1 MSQLSLFSDAYPSS
15 LYEGDTIDGL
25 SFPNDQFHNPD
36 LSGSQQTSD
45 SVSNPGFLTPIPPPS
60 VPPSLERVG
69 PGRSIEFVLYSD
81 MSKDEFV
88 AWWLETEFG
97 RKKRLHWSGNRTA
110 ACWQH
115 FDQVAN
121 AKTGKPGAKCR
132 QCHKVLDHPAN
143 GRYGTTALHRHLAGP
158 TCRKST
164 RQKTNIKGLLI
175 NAAQNA
181 PATPTPFTQEAWEH
195 KLLKLLCLSRLPFR
209 FIEHAEF
216 RDVIAYARLA
226 PTQPQ
231 IPSAKTMRSQLRG
244 YVQEQQQSILKQL
257 PPGVKLSLAL
267 DCWTSPFGQAFMAV
281 TGYFLDQHWEY
292 REILL
297 GFQPLTGPH
306 TGVNLSE
313 VVLKLLQQHKIA
325 DRVLAV
331 TTDNASNNKTMISSI
346 RESLQSLESNNGS
359 TIVRVPC
366 IAHVI
371 QLSLNDLLGKMK
383 ATPKNEHAEMN
394 WSEDRVRSLRVRQQK
409 REIIDTLNKVRNLAI
424 YINASPQRRESFCN
438 LQTEEPKLVPIQD
451 VRTRWNSTFLMLRR
465 AKRLQSTFDEFC
477 TQYDQDDFA
486 LNQEE
491 WRQIEYLLWITQPF
505 FKFTTLLSKT
515 KDVSIHLIFSI
526 YNKLFAHLEKSKSAL
541 KRKKVAWKQLM
552 LSSLEA
558 AEKKLSHYYNQTDD
572 INNNL
577 YAIGTILSPQHK
589 LQFFE
594 GKDWEDPVHDW
605 HAQSA
610 SKTQSPMVAISEL
623 EMECQQETSQHLLSG
638 QYDELKEYL
647 ESGTVRTPTAV
658 FWKDHQRQFPALAN
672 LARDVLSIP
681 ATGAGV
687 ERLFNSARDVCHYRR
702 GSLNPSTIQDLMMFM
717 CTSRFEIEDSQRTL
731 INEYLSHE
739 EVQANQEAKSTDA
752 HQLEPISDYDECE
765 SDRADEDEIE
775 PVPDPTRME
784 PSELLPC
791 QPLVN
796 GPQPKR
802 RQRGLS
808 EKEEGEHED
817 NSEPGLP
824 DTQNRHSG
832 RVRKRSRLL
841 DGYEVA

>member
-1 MSQLSLFSDAYPSS
+1 
-15 LYEGDTIDGL
+15 
-25 SFPNDQFHNPD
+25 
-36 LSGSQQTSD
+36 
-45 SVSNPGFLTPIPPPS
+45 
-60 VPPSLERVG
+60 
-69 PGRSIEFVLYSD
+69 

-97 RKKRLHWSGNRTA
+97 RKKQLHWSGNRTA

-175 NAAQNA
+175 NA
-181 PATPTPFTQEAWEH
+181 EH
-195 KLLKLLCLSRLPFR
+195 KLLKLLSPSRLPFR

-231 IPSAKTMRSQLRG
+231 IPSAKTMRSRLRG

-257 PPGVKLSLAL
+257 PPG
-267 DCWTSPFGQAFMAV
+267 
-281 TGYFLDQHWEY
+281 HWEY

-297 GFQPLTGPH
+297 GFQPLSGSH

-313 VVLKLLQQHKIA
+313 VVLKLLQQHKIT

-331 TTDNASNNKTMISSI
+331 TTDNASNNKTMTSSI
-346 RESLQSLESNNGS
+346 QESLQSLELNN
-359 TIVRVPC
+359 
-366 IAHVI
+366 
-371 QLSLNDLLGKMK
+371 

-477 TQYDQDDFA
+477 SQYDQDHFA

-505 FKFTTLLSKT
+505 FKFTSLLSKT

-526 YNKLFAHLEKSKSAL
+526 YNKLFAHLEKSK
-541 KRKKVAWKQLM
+541 
-552 LSSLEA
+552 
-558 AEKKLSHYYNQTDD
+558 N
-572 INNNL
+572 
-577 YAIGTILSPQHK
+577 
-589 LQFFE
+589 
-594 GKDWEDPVHDW
+594 
-605 HAQSA
+605 AQSA

-623 EMECQQETSQHLLSG
+623 EMECQQETSQPLLSG

-647 ESGTVRTPTAV
+647 ETGTVRTPTAV

-687 ERLFNSARDVCHYRR
+687 ERPVQLCP
-702 GSLNPSTIQDLMMFM
+702 GCLSLP
-717 CTSRFEIEDSQRTL
+717 SRFTKP
-731 INEYLSHE
+731 INNSR
-739 EVQANQEAKSTDA
+739 S
-752 HQLEPISDYDECE
+752 YDVYVY
-765 SDRADEDEIE
+765 I
-775 PVPDPTRME
+775 TI
-784 PSELLPC
+784 
-791 QPLVN
+791 
-796 GPQPKR
+796 
-802 RQRGLS
+802 
-808 EKEEGEHED
+808 
-817 NSEPGLP
+817 
-824 DTQNRHSG
+824 
-832 RVRKRSRLL
+832 
-841 DGYEVA
+841 

>member
-25 SFPNDQFHNPD
+25 SFPNDQFHTPD
-36 LSGSQQTSD
+36 LSGSQQISE
-45 SVSNPGFLTPIPPPS
+45 SVSNPGFLTPIPLLS
-60 VPPSLERVG
+60 VPPSLERVS

-97 RKKRLHWSGNRTA
+97 RKKRLHWSGKRTA

-143 GRYGTTALHRHLAGP
+143 GRYGTTALHRRLAGP

-164 RQKTNIKGLLI
+164 SQETNIKGLLI
-175 NAAQNA
+175 NAAQNT
-181 PATPTPFTQEAWEH
+181 PATPTAFTQEAWEH
-195 KLLKLLCLSRLPFR
+195 KLLKLLSLSGLPFR
-209 FIEHAEF
+209 FIEHADF

-226 PTQPQ
+226 PIQPQ
-231 IPSAKTMRSQLRG
+231 IPSAKTMRSRLRG
-244 YVQEQQQSILKQL
+244 YVKEQQQSILKQL
-257 PPGVKLSLAL
+257 PPSVKLSLAL
-267 DCWTSPFGQAFMAV
+267 YCWKSPFGQAFMAV

-297 GFQPLTGPH
+297 GFEPLSGSH
-306 TGVNLSE
+306 SGVNLSE
-313 VVLKLLQQHKIA
+313 VVLKLLQQHEIT

-331 TTDNASNNKTMISSI
+331 TTDNATNNKTMISSI
-346 RESLQSLESNNGS
+346 QESLQSLELNDSS
-359 TIVRVPC
+359 TI
-366 IAHVI
+366 
-371 QLSLNDLLGKMK
+371 
-383 ATPKNEHAEMN
+383 
-394 WSEDRVRSLRVRQQK
+394 
-409 REIIDTLNKVRNLAI
+409 VRNLAI
-424 YINASPQRRESFCN
+424 YINASPQRRESFYN

-451 VRTRWNSTFLMLRR
+451 VRTRWNSTFLMLLMLRR

-477 TQYDQDDFA
+477 SQYDQDHFA

-491 WRQIEYLLWITQPF
+491 WRQIEYLWITQPF

-515 KDVSIHLIFSI
+515 KDAK
-526 YNKLFAHLEKSKSAL
+526 NAL

-558 AEKKLSHYYNQTDD
+558 AEKKLSHYYSQTDKID
-572 INNNL
+572 NNL
-577 YAIGTILSPQHK
+577 YAIGTILSPKHK

-594 GKDWEDPVHDW
+594 GKDWEDPVNDW
-605 HAQSA
+605 CTIYRASLENYFESYKQSNLDAQSA
-610 SKTQSPMVAISEL
+610 SNPQSSMVAISEL
-623 EMECQQETSQHLLSG
+623 EMECQQETSQPLSSG

-647 ESGTVRTPTAV
+647 ESGTVRAPTAV

-687 ERLFNSARDVCHYRR
+687 ERLFNSARDICHYRR
-702 GSLNPSTIQDLMMFM
+702 GSLNPSTIHDLMMF
-717 CTSRFEIEDSQRTL
+717 I
-731 INEYLSHE
+731 
-739 EVQANQEAKSTDA
+739 TDA
-752 HQLEPISDYDECE
+752 HQLEPISDHDECE

-775 PVPDPTRME
+775 PVLDPAQIKPSVFLPD
-784 PSELLPC
+784 
-791 QPLVN
+791 QPLFN
-796 GPQPKR
+796 GPQLKR

-808 EKEEGEHED
+808 EQEEGEHED

>member
-25 SFPNDQFHNPD
+25 SFPNDQFHTPD
-36 LSGSQQTSD
+36 LSGSQQISE
-45 SVSNPGFLTPIPPPS
+45 SVSNPGFLTPIPLLS
-60 VPPSLERVG
+60 VPPSLERVS

-97 RKKRLHWSGNRTA
+97 RKKRLHWSGKRTA

-143 GRYGTTALHRHLAGP
+143 GRYGTTALHRRLAGP

-164 RQKTNIKGLLI
+164 SQETNIKGLLI
-175 NAAQNA
+175 NAAQNT
-181 PATPTPFTQEAWEH
+181 PATPTAFTQEAWEH
-195 KLLKLLCLSRLPFR
+195 KLLKLLSLSGLPFR
-209 FIEHAEF
+209 FIEHADF

-226 PTQPQ
+226 PIQPQ
-231 IPSAKTMRSQLRG
+231 IPSAKTMRSRLRG
-244 YVQEQQQSILKQL
+244 YVKEQQQSILKQL
-257 PPGVKLSLAL
+257 PPSVKLSLAL
-267 DCWTSPFGQAFMAV
+267 YCWKSPFGQAFMAV

-297 GFQPLTGPH
+297 GFEPLSGSH
-306 TGVNLSE
+306 SGVNLSE
-313 VVLKLLQQHKIA
+313 VVLKLLQQHEIT
-325 DRVLAV
+325 DR
-331 TTDNASNNKTMISSI
+331 
-346 RESLQSLESNNGS
+346 
-359 TIVRVPC
+359 
-366 IAHVI
+366 
-371 QLSLNDLLGKMK
+371 
-383 ATPKNEHAEMN
+383 
-394 WSEDRVRSLRVRQQK
+394 
-409 REIIDTLNKVRNLAI
+409 VRNLAI
-424 YINASPQRRESFCN
+424 YINASPQRRESFYN

-451 VRTRWNSTFLMLRR
+451 VRTRWNSTFLMLLMLRR

-477 TQYDQDDFA
+477 SQYDQDHFA

-491 WRQIEYLLWITQPF
+491 WRQIEYLWITQPF

-515 KDVSIHLIFSI
+515 KDAK
-526 YNKLFAHLEKSKSAL
+526 NAL

-558 AEKKLSHYYNQTDD
+558 AEKKLSHYYSQTDKID
-572 INNNL
+572 NNL
-577 YAIGTILSPQHK
+577 YAIGTILSPKHK

-594 GKDWEDPVHDW
+594 GKDWEDPVNDW
-605 HAQSA
+605 CTIYRASLENYFESYKQSNLDAQSA
-610 SKTQSPMVAISEL
+610 SNPQSSMVAISEL
-623 EMECQQETSQHLLSG
+623 EMECQQETSQPLSSG

-647 ESGTVRTPTAV
+647 ESGTVRAPTAV

-681 ATGAGV
+681 ATGAG
-687 ERLFNSARDVCHYRR
+687 
-702 GSLNPSTIQDLMMFM
+702 
-717 CTSRFEIEDSQRTL
+717 
-731 INEYLSHE
+731 
-739 EVQANQEAKSTDA
+739 ANQEANSTDA
-752 HQLEPISDYDECE
+752 HQLEPISDHDECE

-775 PVPDPTRME
+775 PVLDPAQIKPSVFLPD
-784 PSELLPC
+784 
-791 QPLVN
+791 QPLFN
-796 GPQPKR
+796 GPQLKR

-808 EKEEGEHED
+808 EQEEGEHED

-824 DTQNRHSG
+824 DTQNRHSD